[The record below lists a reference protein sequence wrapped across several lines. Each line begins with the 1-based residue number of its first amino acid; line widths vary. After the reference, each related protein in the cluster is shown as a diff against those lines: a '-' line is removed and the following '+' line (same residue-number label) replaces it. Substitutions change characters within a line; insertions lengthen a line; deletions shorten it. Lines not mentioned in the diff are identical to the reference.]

1 MIPRRILLAATA
13 GTPLPRP
20 ATAAGAFR
28 ARMPGLRLGAN
39 LERWFP
45 IAARQRPRRLGR
57 AWWDGLREAGFD
69 HARLFIPRDAG
80 DGMEVPR
87 LFLAAI
93 KDATAAGLPVT
104 IGLADLYEED
114 RPWDDAA
121 WRAMRA
127 RAALFAAE
135 TDPALVAIAPLN
147 EPAFAGATA
156 WAPVRDRLL
165 AATREAAP
173 RHTLV
178 WGGHEWCSWRSL
190 LRQAPPADPDT
201 IAEVHDY
208 EGGTAARVA
217 ERFGA
222 VAQWRAR
229 HGIPV
234 IVSELGGALPHAE
247 DEAAWAR
254 DLRTALPVLAR
265 LGMQFLPG
273 LCTDLRTCD
282 RFGRF
287 HRGLDRK
294 RATNLEGEIRRLVG
308 ETDVFRQRLQK

>member
-1 MIPRRILLAATA
+1 MIHRRALMAAAAAAPLAPRAAE
-13 GTPLPRP
+13 
-20 ATAAGAFR
+20 AAEAFR
-28 ARMPGLRLGAN
+28 ARIQTLRLGAN

-45 IAARQRPRRLGR
+45 VAARQRPRRLGR
-57 AWWDGLREAGFD
+57 GWWEGLREAGFD

-80 DGMEVPR
+80 DGMQVPR
-87 LFLAAI
+87 LFLTAI
-93 KDATAAGLPVT
+93 QDATAVGLPVT
-104 IGLADLYEED
+104 IGLGDLYEED
-114 RPWDDAA
+114 SPWDEAA

-147 EPAFAGATA
+147 EPAFAGHAA
-156 WAPVRDRLL
+156 WTPVRDRLL
-165 AATREAAP
+165 TAAREAAP
-173 RHTLV
+173 RHALV

-190 LRQAPPADPDT
+190 LRQPPPADSGT

-208 EGGTAARVA
+208 EGGNAARVA

-222 VAQWRAR
+222 VAEWRAR
-229 HGIPV
+229 NGVPV

-265 LGMQFLPG
+265 LGLPATLWAVTHG
-273 LCTDLRTCD
+273 GHWRIQEEETPRPRPLLAAALRAA
-282 RFGRF
+282 R
-287 HRGLDRK
+287 
-294 RATNLEGEIRRLVG
+294 
-308 ETDVFRQRLQK
+308 